1 MKKSFCLH
9 FALKLHGMIFLGQL
23 KVNPQCSI
31 ISDRGMN
38 VSPASLATVSGLFK
52 MGERGH
58 CLTRENVIELQYTV
72 SHLNPPD
79 LKIKLLYA
87 YHAYVLLL

>member
-1 MKKSFCLH
+1 
-9 FALKLHGMIFLGQL
+9 MIFLGQL
-23 KVNPQCSI
+23 KVNGQCSI

-38 VSPASLATVSGLFK
+38 VSPASLTTVVWSLQNG
-52 MGERGH
+52 GERA
-58 CLTRENVIELQYTV
+58 LPDKRNITELQYTV

>member
-1 MKKSFCLH
+1 MYKAQSPL
-9 FALKLHGMIFLGQL
+9 QL
-23 KVNPQCSI
+23 
-31 ISDRGMN
+31 
-38 VSPASLATVSGLFK
+38 LFGLFK

-58 CLTRENVIELQYTV
+58 CLTRENVTELQYTV
-72 SHLNPPD
+72 SHLNPPG